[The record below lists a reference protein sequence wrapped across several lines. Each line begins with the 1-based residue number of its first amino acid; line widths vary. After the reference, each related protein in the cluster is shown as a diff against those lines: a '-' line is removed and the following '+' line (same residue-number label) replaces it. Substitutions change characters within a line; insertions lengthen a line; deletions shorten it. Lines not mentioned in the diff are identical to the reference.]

1 TPPPAA
7 ACDGLGCASCA
18 TADELGACLASV
30 AASVAADVVQAGG
43 PQAADRRTPAVP
55 RPSGRAPPA
64 PPRAGAPSP
73 RQGGRPGVA
82 DAPAVRPTLGRVC
95 RRPSPALCTALDCTS
110 CTTPGELAAC
120 VGGAVAVPLDSL
132 ARTLLGD

>member
-1 TPPPAA
+1 WLAAVAA
-7 ACDGLGCASCA
+7 A
-18 TADELGACLASV
+18 
-30 AASVAADVVQAGG
+30 VAADVVQAGG
-43 PQAADRRTPAVP
+43 PEAADRCTRAV
-55 RPSGRAPPA
+55 RRSSVRAA
-64 PPRAGAPSP
+64 AVRLRAVATCA
-73 RQGGRPGVA
+73 RKGGRTCAA

-110 CTTPGELAAC
+110 CTTPAELAAC